1 MLPIVPILPLKS
13 GGKMGVK
20 MPNITVKEYA
30 NRTPRKSKLVEK
42 GVSFRVREV
51 SKTLHRQW
59 RYRFTLLNGKRD
71 EITLPAS
78 GDKREHLAADLWSFG
93 DEDSVCSVYATA
105 ILPYKG
111 IAYGYCFNR
120 SLKTMVVTETEMN
133 VGQGRPS
140 SEYSVM
146 KCS

>member
-1 MLPIVPILPLKS
+1 MCAKFPKHFTDS
-13 GGKMGVK
+13 GD
-20 MPNITVKEYA
+20 TD
-30 NRTPRKSKLVEK
+30 
-42 GVSFRVREV
+42 
-51 SKTLHRQW
+51 LHSL
-59 RYRFTLLNGKRD
+59 TGRD

-93 DEDSVCSVYATA
+93 DEDSVCSVYTTA
-105 ILPYKG
+105 ILLCKG

-133 VGQGRPS
+133 VGRGRPS